1 MTAAAIGV
9 ALLSALL
16 FAVGFVMQQR
26 AASEVP
32 DDESLGFGLVRR
44 LVRRPIWLIGTGA
57 DSLGYVAQAVALGLG
72 SLVLVQPLLAT
83 SLLFALPLGAWWAK
97 RRLRRSD
104 AVWALA
110 LTAGLAVFLVA
121 GNPTEGVDLA
131 DIGPWLI
138 AAAVFVPVTGAC
150 ILVAARSRGARRAVL
165 LAVATG
171 ILYGVAAA
179 LTKSTVSLLDDGFV
193 GIVTSW
199 EPYALVAAAG
209 LGTYL
214 QQSAFQAGDLSQSLP
229 AVSVLEPV
237 IAVVLG
243 ITLLQEDLQADGL
256 EWALIVVSA
265 VAMIAATA
273 ALARSQAEA
282 VPEPEPEAAPAA
294 A

>member
-1 MTAAAIGV
+1 MTLAAIV
-9 ALLSALL
+9 VSLVSALL

-57 DSLGYVAQAVALGLG
+57 DTLGYAAQAVALGLG

-104 AVWALA
+104 AFWALA

-131 DIGPWLI
+131 GIGPWLI
-138 AAAVFVPVTGAC
+138 AAAVIVPVTGAC
-150 ILVAARSRGARRAVL
+150 ILVAARSKGARRAVL

-193 GIVTSW
+193 GFVTSW
-199 EPYALVAAAG
+199 EPYALAAAAG

-237 IAVVLG
+237 VAVVLG
-243 ITLLQEDLQADGL
+243 ITLLEEELQADGL
-256 EWALIVVSA
+256 EWALIILSA
-265 VAMIAATA
+265 VAMIVATA

-282 VPEPEPEAAPAA
+282 LPEPEAAPAPA
-294 A
+294 

>member
-1 MTAAAIGV
+1 VTAAAIGV

-138 AAAVFVPVTGAC
+138 AAAVIVPVTGAC

-237 IAVVLG
+237 VAVVLG

-256 EWALIVVSA
+256 EWALIVVSG